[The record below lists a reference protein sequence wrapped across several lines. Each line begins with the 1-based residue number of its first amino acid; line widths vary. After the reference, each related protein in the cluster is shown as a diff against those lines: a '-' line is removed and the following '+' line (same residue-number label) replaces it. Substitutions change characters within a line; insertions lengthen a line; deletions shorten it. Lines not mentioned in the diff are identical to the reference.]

1 MQTNL
6 CTYKN
11 RIMILILQHSTASG
25 AGAVGSKPNPI
36 GPIGGRGFGGTQNSK
51 SYMFLLN

>member
-1 MQTNL
+1 
-6 CTYKN
+6 
-11 RIMILILQHSTASG
+11 MILILQHSTASG